1 MIKTACSKALD
12 IQELADHLASYLSP
26 ADLLV
31 CVQVNRQWND
41 LFIPRLWHTI
51 DDRLQSWEKI
61 LYNETG
67 EPDDPFTSSRLS
79 DFGSA
84 EVTNGKDRSWF
95 RQIFAKYGH
104 HTRKLNIGWRITVDA
119 ASSSGVCTNLQ
130 DLEIDLQRS
139 HGEPFYR
146 SEGARISNTIKPI
159 FRSMFQSPFHL
170 DERSTFTQ
178 LYWGLVTANP
188 GLQRLCL
195 LEMPHLAPPIRSE
208 EFIFK
213 VLSGMKT
220 LKDVCVLKYLSLS
233 HVSKL
238 HEAIPTLDTITL
250 TGDNDQFEKRGS
262 VVVPAIKSLALV
274 PYQSHGYCNPL
285 LPTIQDV
292 IDILLLYS
300 NLEQLGLIGIK
311 RDGATKPVLASPAQG
326 FALRKLQIS
335 DSTNLIPLLRYIPN
349 LRELRVDGLSN
360 ETFRALTTYCKELE
374 VLDWIRDPQ
383 FIDDDYQLDDDG
395 LHQFLVSCRNLRVF
409 NGIERTIKADDMIRE
424 PWMCQRLEK
433 LRCRIIG
440 IIRLTT
446 MEETTFQGILKTNP
460 ELQDDKMRDFMPM
473 LTDDEQDVVQKV
485 KRSREQQRQV
495 YRRLA
500 GLQHLKH
507 LDIGYENRDPW
518 TWKVGT
524 RYTSAVDGE
533 EYLEYGGPTPHT
545 LELSLESGLGQ
556 LEALKELKMFGF
568 ERVDHRLQKK
578 DIEWMAKSW
587 PNLKL
592 MYGLAEDRLHDVE
605 PDRNKAELRAHMQ
618 QLRPDV
624 QHDSLFVDND

>member
-1 MIKTACSKALD
+1 
-12 IQELADHLASYLSP
+12 
-26 ADLLV
+26 
-31 CVQVNRQWND
+31 
-41 LFIPRLWHTI
+41 
-51 DDRLQSWEKI
+51 
-61 LYNETG
+61 
-67 EPDDPFTSSRLS
+67 
-79 DFGSA
+79 
-84 EVTNGKDRSWF
+84 
-95 RQIFAKYGH
+95 
-104 HTRKLNIGWRITVDA
+104 
-119 ASSSGVCTNLQ
+119 
-130 DLEIDLQRS
+130 
-139 HGEPFYR
+139 
-146 SEGARISNTIKPI
+146 
-159 FRSMFQSPFHL
+159 MFQSPFHL

-178 LYWGLVTANP
+178 LYWGPVTANP

-213 VLSGMKT
+213 GLSGMKT

-233 HVSKL
+233 QVSKL

-262 VVVPAIKSLALV
+262 V
-274 PYQSHGYCNPL
+274 
-285 LPTIQDV
+285 DV
-292 IDILLLYS
+292 IDIRLLYP
-300 NLEQLGLIGIK
+300 NLEHLGLIGIK

-326 FALRKLQIS
+326 YALRKLQIS

-395 LHQFLVSCRNLRVF
+395 LYQFLVSCRNLRVF

-460 ELQDDKMRDFMPM
+460 EFQDDNMGDFMPM
-473 LTDDEQDVVQKV
+473 LTDDGQGVVQKV

-533 EYLEYGGPTPHT
+533 EYLDYGAPHPHT
-545 LELSLESGLGQ
+545 G
-556 LEALKELKMFGF
+556 AII
-568 ERVDHRLQKK
+568 RVETGS
-578 DIEWMAKSW
+578 IGGAE
-587 PNLKL
+587 
-592 MYGLAEDRLHDVE
+592 GAEDVWI
-605 PDRNKAELRAHMQ
+605 
-618 QLRPDV
+618 
-624 QHDSLFVDND
+624 

>member
-262 VVVPAIKSLALV
+262 V
-274 PYQSHGYCNPL
+274 
-285 LPTIQDV
+285 DV

-374 VLDWIRDPQ
+374 
-383 FIDDDYQLDDDG
+383 
-395 LHQFLVSCRNLRVF
+395 
-409 NGIERTIKADDMIRE
+409 
-424 PWMCQRLEK
+424 
-433 LRCRIIG
+433 
-440 IIRLTT
+440 
-446 MEETTFQGILKTNP
+446 
-460 ELQDDKMRDFMPM
+460 
-473 LTDDEQDVVQKV
+473 
-485 KRSREQQRQV
+485 
-495 YRRLA
+495 
-500 GLQHLKH
+500 
-507 LDIGYENRDPW
+507 
-518 TWKVGT
+518 
-524 RYTSAVDGE
+524 
-533 EYLEYGGPTPHT
+533 
-545 LELSLESGLGQ
+545 
-556 LEALKELKMFGF
+556 
-568 ERVDHRLQKK
+568 
-578 DIEWMAKSW
+578 
-587 PNLKL
+587 
-592 MYGLAEDRLHDVE
+592 
-605 PDRNKAELRAHMQ
+605 
-618 QLRPDV
+618 
-624 QHDSLFVDND
+624 